1 MGITQAESRCMVRMS
16 SKYNETMLQGSPPEN
31 THRHSKNCKGNLCH
45 QPVAAWGACP
55 SLATPILTVL
65 CLLCTKPRSWLSHYS
80 WQEAELQ
87 KARLVHLGTS
97 LDFGTLDQVFDKL
110 CLCYFLAGVGAQVLG
125 FKVGMIEWR
134 LQQGVSC
141 AKIWGS
147 VSRGKC
153 VWSLNARRSHL
164 DFLCRW

>member
-1 MGITQAESRCMVRMS
+1 MKQCYRVVHERTHTDTPKTAKEIFVISLWLHGEPAQVWQPQS
-16 SKYNETMLQGSPPEN
+16 SQFFVFFAPSPDPGCP
-31 THRHSKNCKGNLCH
+31 TTVDKKQNC
-45 QPVAAWGACP
+45 
-55 SLATPILTVL
+55 
-65 CLLCTKPRSWLSHYS
+65 RSP
-80 WQEAELQ
+80 

-97 LDFGTLDQVFDKL
+97 LDFGTMDQVFDKL

-125 FKVGMIEWR
+125 FKVGMIEWC

-153 VWSLNARRSHL
+153 VWGLNARRSHL